1 MAMSNYTEL
10 QASILKWLWRTGD
23 TDTTA
28 YVPDMIELAEAYFN
42 RRLRVRDMEAVADSG
57 STTVTDGVATL
68 PSDFRAVISVRE
80 TTYEHYQIIPK
91 PMDELERFED
101 ITSGHLCY
109 YDVLGGE
116 IHFWPRVTTTVR
128 LRYLQSIPD
137 LASNPTNWLL
147 TKHPDAYLYQSLACG
162 EAFNMNDARVAMWKA
177 KAEQAIDQIELE
189 DVHLHQDAL
198 TPTVSTGVAV

>member
-1 MAMSNYTEL
+1 MAMSDYTEL

-28 YVPDMIELAEAYFN
+28 FVPDMIELAEAYFN
-42 RRLRVRDMEAVADSG
+42 RKLRVRDMEAVADSG
-57 STTVTDGVATL
+57 STTVTNGVASL

-80 TTYEHYQIIPK
+80 TTYEHYQITPK

-101 ITSGHLCY
+101 ITSGRLCY

-116 IHFWPRVTTTVR
+116 MHFWPRVTTTVR

-137 LASNPTNWLL
+137 LAANTTNWLL
-147 TKHPDAYLYQSLACG
+147 TKHPDAYLYQSLVCG
-162 EAFNMNDARVAMWKA
+162 EAFNMNDVRVAMWKA
-177 KAEQAIDQIELE
+177 KADMAIDQIEQE